1 MALPDCQELITES
14 NQGVLSITLNR
25 PHKKNA
31 MNLALVEE
39 LMAVVESVND
49 DRTVRIIVIRGAENN
64 FCSGGDISGMNF
76 DSATPAHDPMWGFN
90 RTFGRMITL
99 VNNAPQV
106 VITVLEG
113 AVLGGGFGL
122 ACISDVG
129 IADVNTKFA
138 MPETRLGI
146 VPAQIAPFVVS
157 RIGLMQTRRLTLLGE
172 SIYGEEAKAL
182 GLVHYVTQNK
192 DELDRKLNEVIT
204 KVMHC
209 APEANALTKKLI
221 LEVGLVEHEQL
232 LDKAAGYFCSSLK
245 KEGKEGTASFLQK
258 RSPSWV
264 IPSSQKQEAEK

>member
-1 MALPDCQELITES
+1 MALPDCQELITEVS
-14 NQGVLSITLNR
+14 QGVLSISLNR

-39 LMAVVESVND
+39 LMSVVNNVND
-49 DRTVRIIVIRGAENN
+49 DRAIRVIVIRGAENN

-76 DSATPAHDPMWGFN
+76 NSATPTHDPMWEFN

-182 GLVHYVTQNK
+182 GLVHYVTQNN
-192 DELDRKLNEVIT
+192 DELDSKLKEVIT

-209 APEANALTKKLI
+209 APEANALTKQLI

-232 LDKAAGYFCSSLK
+232 LDKAAGYFCNSLK

-264 IPSSQKQEAEK
+264 NSQKQKAEK

>member
-1 MALPDCQELITES
+1 MALPDCQELITEI
-14 NQGVLSITLNR
+14 NEGVLSITLNR

-49 DRTVRIIVIRGAENN
+49 DRSVRIIVIRGAENN

-76 DSATPAHDPMWGFN
+76 DSATPIHDPMWEFN

-106 VITVLEG
+106 VITILEG

-192 DELDRKLNEVIT
+192 DELDSKLKEVIT

-232 LDKAAGYFCSSLK
+232 LDKAAGYFCNSLK
-245 KEGKEGTASFLQK
+245 KEGKEGTAAFLKK

-264 IPSSQKQEAEK
+264 IPSSQKQEAKK